1 MIAWML
7 GGVLVG
13 AGLFA
18 SFLFSAFQGVMQR
31 GPLQWAH
38 IAAALLTVGGIAS
51 LSLLSPLLALVSGGL
66 LLLAGAGILV
76 LEKGW
81 NRLLA
86 LFQMAFAIMLIL
98 GLPFAV

>member
-1 MIAWML
+1 MIAWLL

-18 SFLFSAFQGVMQR
+18 SFLFSAFQAFMQR

-38 IAAALLTVGGIAS
+38 IAAALLTAAGISS
-51 LSLLSPLLALVSGGL
+51 LSLLSPLMALVSGAL
-66 LLLAGAGILV
+66 LLLAGLAVLV

-86 LFQMAFAIMLIL
+86 LFQMAFALMLVL